1 MDNSQGLGQAGNI
14 LLLVGAIFAA
24 IGAVF
29 FGLFAIGFSAL
40 FAALTNEPEAAAIG
54 IIYGALAVL
63 YVASAVLNF
72 MAYNRSRENDAD
84 GAFLFGLIAAMLPPV
99 RVFTL
104 LGAIFCK
111 VDENQAE

>member
-24 IGAVF
+24 LGAVF
-29 FGLFAIGFSAL
+29 FGLFAIGFGAL
-40 FAALTNEPEAAAIG
+40 FAALTNEPEAAFIG
-54 IIYGALAVL
+54 FLYGGLAML
-63 YVASAVLNF
+63 YAVSAVLNF
-72 MAYNRSRENDAD
+72 IAYNRSRENDAD
-84 GAFLFGLIAAMLPPV
+84 GAFLFGLIASMLPPV

-111 VDENQAE
+111 VDENKAE

>member
-29 FGLFAIGFSAL
+29 FGLFAIGFGAL
-40 FAALTNEPEAAAIG
+40 FAALTDEPEGAFFG
-54 IIYGALAVL
+54 IFYGLFALL
-63 YVASAVLNF
+63 YVASAALNF
-72 MAYNRSRENDAD
+72 IAYNRSRENDAD

-99 RVFTL
+99 RIFTL

-111 VDENQAE
+111 VDENDAE